1 MSLFASKLLRSIR
14 PVSSL
19 NQTLNIA
26 NTRTF
31 CVSFPKLD
39 EYKSQLTAK
48 QINNDNPFDTYVLK
62 PEAGKGLLKSEP
74 ILIPSMNESRYSY
87 FMKSLRV

>member
-19 NQTLNIA
+19 SQTLNIT

-31 CVSFPKLD
+31 SVSFPKLD
-39 EYKSQLTAK
+39 EYKEQLTAK
-48 QINNDNPFDTYVLK
+48 QINNDNPFDTYVMK

-74 ILIPSMNESRYSY
+74 ILIPSANESR
-87 FMKSLRV
+87 